1 MWCRVRIFDMC
12 FVSLYLN
19 QVETSAVHIT
29 HFCSTHLHLTFL
41 QTMGRL
47 HRRPKP
53 YQLRGQRSLGDH
65 ATRRRCGGSLPGWGR
80 WMAERWGSASLTGYN
95 PAEEIPHLIKDLFR
109 ALWRTNL
116 DHGSCV
122 QEFVIVI
129 AIERGACTKV
139 DKKNKDKCY
148 ERWGCLVCLLFDCT

>member
-1 MWCRVRIFDMC
+1 MWWRVRIFDMC

-148 ERWGCLVCLLFDCT
+148 EQA